1 MAQTDV
7 TVLVAALSLTNAEQ
21 TSCNGIH
28 KADSLTVL
36 WDRPRLMQEMRQDN
50 ITGHILS
57 PLSKKSL

>member
-7 TVLVAALSLTNAEQ
+7 TVLVAALSLTNAKQ

-36 WDRPRLMQEMRQDN
+36 
-50 ITGHILS
+50 
-57 PLSKKSL
+57 

>member
-36 WDRPRLMQEMRQDN
+36 
-50 ITGHILS
+50 
-57 PLSKKSL
+57 